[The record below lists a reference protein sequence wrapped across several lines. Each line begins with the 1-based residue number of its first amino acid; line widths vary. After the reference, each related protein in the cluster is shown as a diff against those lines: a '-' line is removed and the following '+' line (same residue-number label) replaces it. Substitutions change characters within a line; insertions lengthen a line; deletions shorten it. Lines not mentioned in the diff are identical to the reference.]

1 MLDQLTS
8 GAPDNIK
15 SQTLQLTVDGSSVQ
29 NMVPADMIDKMRLDR
44 VAEGLDWVLHDGPI
58 PDDDEIEDDIAE
70 MLSVFDPDDALPTEF
85 KCPESPFLSE
95 EARKFREFKDLFIQY
110 ATDNLGL
117 LNRLQTVIDP
127 AFQAEAFFK
136 KINFRVGRA
145 FKALEEYMAHGPT
158 AAPSEAYDVVTCADK
173 LRDLVKAIGDYYHQ
187 QEDSE
192 DVATRA
198 AAALINILDGV
209 TSRNFDAYANITWD
223 GIPPENPEQMNLF
236 IALIGAPNEG
246 KGLFVLETLAS
257 LPHDAFLRN
266 HWGNLS
272 SISERLSPQWTP
284 RPFLE
289 AFRAIMTESRKR
301 AASEAGGS
309 SAKRPIH

>member
-1 MLDQLTS
+1 
-8 GAPDNIK
+8 
-15 SQTLQLTVDGSSVQ
+15 
-29 NMVPADMIDKMRLDR
+29 
-44 VAEGLDWVLHDGPI
+44 
-58 PDDDEIEDDIAE
+58 
-70 MLSVFDPDDALPTEF
+70 
-85 KCPESPFLSE
+85 
-95 EARKFREFKDLFIQY
+95 
-110 ATDNLGL
+110 
-117 LNRLQTVIDP
+117 
-127 AFQAEAFFK
+127 
-136 KINFRVGRA
+136 
-145 FKALEEYMAHGPT
+145 
-158 AAPSEAYDVVTCADK
+158 
-173 LRDLVKAIGDYYHQ
+173 VKAIGDYYHQ

-236 IALIGAPNEG
+236 IALIGTPNEG